1 MVDADLALM
10 RSLDKPV
17 ILWLLSK
24 EPIHGYG
31 IIKELNRLTGRKL
44 TPSFVY
50 PFLNWLEEKGY
61 TIGEWIE
68 NNNRTAKYYQL
79 TDKGEAL
86 LNKIRELFDMPL
98 GEILTSFFT

>member
-1 MVDADLALM
+1 MVNADLALI
-10 RSLDKPV
+10 RGLDKPI
-17 ILWLLSK
+17 ILWLMSK

-61 TIGEWIE
+61 AIGEWIE
-68 NNNRTAKYYQL
+68 KNNRTAKYYQL

>member
-1 MVDADLALM
+1 MVDADLALI
-10 RSLDKPV
+10 RGLDKPV
-17 ILWLLSK
+17 ILWLLSR

-44 TPSFVY
+44 TPGFVY
-50 PFLNWLEEKGY
+50 PFLSWLEEKGY

-98 GEILTSFFT
+98 GDILNSFFT